1 MTFSINKLHP
11 ASAHLLDVKIFQKIK
26 LARSPFHTWG
36 WCSKRPPEN
45 SQFHVFMELWLSA
58 KEPVEEIRID
68 WQGQPREKEGRKKV
82 RRRANL
88 VGGGMVSGVKEDTD
102 NLVDRGAGVRKLLL
116 GWAAQL
122 SRKYKSFCLKENLI
136 KPSLSLSLSTV
147 ISSHDPR
154 ELF

>member
-1 MTFSINKLHP
+1 
-11 ASAHLLDVKIFQKIK
+11 
-26 LARSPFHTWG
+26 
-36 WCSKRPPEN
+36 
-45 SQFHVFMELWLSA
+45 MELWLIA
-58 KEPVEEIRID
+58 KEPVEEIRSD

-88 VGGGMVSGVKEDTD
+88 VDGGMVSGVKEDTD
-102 NLVDRGAGVRKLLL
+102 NLVDRGAGVRKLFVE
-116 GWAAQL
+116 WAAQL

>member
-1 MTFSINKLHP
+1 
-11 ASAHLLDVKIFQKIK
+11 
-26 LARSPFHTWG
+26 
-36 WCSKRPPEN
+36 
-45 SQFHVFMELWLSA
+45 MELWLSA

-102 NLVDRGAGVRKLLL
+102 NLVDRGAGVRKMLV

-122 SRKYKSFCLKENLI
+122 SRKYKSFCLRENNNETFTL
-136 KPSLSLSLSTV
+136 PLSINCYQLS
-147 ISSHDPR
+147 
-154 ELF
+154 